1 MSALV
6 CLLGIVA
13 LVAIALLCS
22 TNRAGVNWRTVGLA
36 LLLQAALGALV
47 LYVPAGRVL
56 LEGITAGVAQVL
68 NYAQDGIAFMF
79 GDMAY
84 SDKMGFIFAFQVLPA
99 IIFFS
104 SLISVL
110 YYIGVM
116 QWIVRVMGGGLSRL
130 LNTSSPESLAAATN
144 IFIGQ
149 TEAPIAIRPYLAGMT
164 RSELFAV
171 MVGGL
176 CSVAGATMA
185 GYVAIGVELKYLI
198 AASFMA
204 APGGL
209 AMAKLLLPADEPAS
223 ASVAATASDPAVA
236 GGAPE
241 RAENLDSIEDET
253 PANVFDAAA
262 QGATSGMM
270 LAVNVGA
277 MLIAFVALIA
287 LVNGG
292 IGWFGSLVGISDLT
306 IEGILGY
313 LFSPIAWLLGVPWSE
328 AVQAGSYIGQKLVLN
343 EFLAYINLVANTDG
357 LSDHTR
363 AVVTFALCGF
373 ANFSSI
379 AILLGGLGVMA
390 PSRRNEIAT
399 LGLRALLAA
408 TLANLMSA
416 AIASFFLH
424 LS

>member
-1 MSALV
+1 MSALI
-6 CLLGIVA
+6 CLLGI
-13 LVAIALLCS
+13 LFLLGTAFLFS
-22 TNRAGVNWRTVGLA
+22 ADRKGINWRTVGLA

-47 LYVPAGRVL
+47 LYVPAGQAAL
-56 LEGITAGVAQVL
+56 AAITSAVAQVL
-68 NYAQDGIAFMF
+68 DYAKDGIAFMF

-110 YYIGVM
+110 YYVGVM
-116 QWIVRVMGGGLSRL
+116 QWVVRVLGGGLSRL
-130 LNTSSPESLAAATN
+130 LGTSSSESLAAATN

-149 TEAPIAIRPYLAGMT
+149 TEAPIIIRPYLAKMS

-209 AMAKLLLPADEPAS
+209 AMAKLLLPESPEGPVVQS
-223 ASVAATASDPAVA
+223 QPGAT
-236 GGAPE
+236 
-241 RAENLDSIEDET
+241 IEDSA

-262 QGATSGMM
+262 QGASSGML
-270 LAVNVGA
+270 LAANVGA

-287 LVNGG
+287 LMNGG
-292 IGWFGSLVGISDLT
+292 LGWLGSLFGAESLS

-313 LFSPIAWLLGVPWSE
+313 VFSPIAWLLGVPWAE
-328 AVQAGSYIGQKLVLN
+328 ANQAGSYIGQKLVLN
-343 EFLAYINLVANTDG
+343 EFLAYINLVGNGDALTE
-357 LSDHTR
+357 HTR

-390 PSRRNEIAT
+390 PSRRSDIAE
-399 LGLRALLAA
+399 LGMRALLAA

-416 AIASFFLH
+416 AIASFFLY
-424 LS
+424 LA